1 MRRKVERLAN
11 GLATVLSSWQTVEC
25 VTLGEHSEE
34 DILDP
39 YFALVVDVYHRE
51 AMPSPSERQ
60 DAFAKAFGDP
70 GAFESAALQPKDRF
84 FIEGLPVR
92 VEYKSAASI
101 DEFLDRG
108 TDLVWILK
116 NSGTYMFYR
125 IQKGKVLF
133 KRSDWIEKVRVRIS
147 AFPVEYWAA
156 LREAFTAKMEHYLSD
171 LGAAALRD
179 DGFFY
184 LESSAGFARSAAA
197 TLFIINRRFEPSHR
211 AFEEQ
216 VEKLHRLPDDFTGR
230 WETLLRSDLDI
241 SRSQKYEV
249 AQLIARSIIKLA

>member
-11 GLATVLSSWQTVEC
+11 DLATVLSSWPMVEC

-39 YFALVVDVYHRE
+39 YFALVVDVYHRGSIPPP
-51 AMPSPSERQ
+51 AERQ
-60 DAFAKAFGDP
+60 AAFATAFGAP
-70 GAFESAALQPKDRF
+70 GAFESALHQPKDRF
-84 FIEGLPVR
+84 FVDGLPLR
-92 VEYKSAASI
+92 VEYKNAGFI

-108 TDLVWILK
+108 SDLVWILK

-125 IQKGKVLF
+125 IQKGRTLF
-133 KRSDWIEKVRVRIS
+133 QRNDWIERVKGRI
-147 AFPVEYWAA
+147 AEFPNEYWAA
-156 LREAFTAKMEHYLSD
+156 LRAAFTAKMEHYLSD
-171 LGAAALRD
+171 LGAAAARD

-197 TLFIINRRFEPSHR
+197 AIFMANRRFEPSHR
-211 AFEEQ
+211 AFEDQLRHLE
-216 VEKLHRLPDDFTGR
+216 RLPDDFSGR
-230 WETLLRSDLDI
+230 WETLLRSDLGI